1 MGQKVWVVLSTR
13 QVFNSD
19 GEVNSRAH
27 VIIFTLEEKARV
39 YAARLKEHNPRW
51 EVGVGEIPILEDP
64 LTAPLPEPDR
74 THKEN

>member
-1 MGQKVWVVLSTR
+1 
-13 QVFNSD
+13 
-19 GEVNSRAH
+19 